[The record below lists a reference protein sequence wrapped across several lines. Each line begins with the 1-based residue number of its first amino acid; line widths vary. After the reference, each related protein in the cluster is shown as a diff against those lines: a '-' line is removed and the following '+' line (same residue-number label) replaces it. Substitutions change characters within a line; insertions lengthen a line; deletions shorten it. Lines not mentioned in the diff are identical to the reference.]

1 MMQFQ
6 AALVYAIRENNVSE
20 QELCEK
26 TGSNPRWITEIT
38 TNSEWHPRLDTILR
52 LCYSLEF
59 DVFKFLDYAEFG
71 ISRKN
76 SSSNMRFPKNVS
88 ILKLWEPIDIQRRM
102 ILEIM
107 PIHVAKTFR
116 SLRKDCGLSQKNLEE
131 ITPFTKSTISLREG
145 HRNNNYPTVT
155 TLALYCKA
163 YKISFSEFLTRV
175 FEHTINTP
183 SILLTS

>member
-20 QELCEK
+20 QELCER
-26 TGSNPRWITEIT
+26 TGSNPRWIKAIT
-38 TNSEWHPRLDTILR
+38 TNSDWHPRLDTILR

-59 DVFKFLDYAEFG
+59 DVFRFLDYAEFG
-71 ISRKN
+71 PSRNISSINKN
-76 SSSNMRFPKNVS
+76 LPNKIYTLRP
-88 ILKLWEPIDIQRRM
+88 WELIPIQRRI
-102 ILEIM
+102 ILDIL
-107 PIHVAKTFR
+107 PIHVAKAFK
-116 SLRKDCGLSQKNLEE
+116 SLRKDCGLSQEKLEKY
-131 ITPFTKSTISLREG
+131 TPFTKSTISLREG

-183 SILLTS
+183 TILLTS